1 MTFPDGASLTW
12 RDWGDVASF
21 DTMDEA
27 VAYVKSG
34 EMEHARCALRFK
46 RNRKNPGTGGA
57 PLKKNYICCT
67 HLNCPMQV
75 RAVQTCGKFTVQQLK
90 KVRHASKV
98 NPDSRRGGIFKQK
111 DVALVKVLVD
121 SGARPAE
128 IMASLTKE
136 ACKAMPEGQQP
147 AKRLS
152 GGLTCEQCRAC
163 DTFRRK
169 YT

>member
-1 MTFPDGASLTW
+1 MTLPDGAQLTW

-111 DVALVKVLVD
+111 DVALVKTLGTHMLKTVGTHSFQLC
-121 SGARPAE
+121 
-128 IMASLTKE
+128 T
-136 ACKAMPEGQQP
+136 
-147 AKRLS
+147 
-152 GGLTCEQCRAC
+152 
-163 DTFRRK
+163 TFVPLI
-169 YT
+169 YLMCLQHESNGECAYQNIP